1 MTEPTLQEAQ
11 VESTSQQAE
20 TRLNIRLSQEA
31 RKAVDWIAANLGVTA
46 AEAVRVAIGTERFF
60 LDLANQKAKIFVQM
74 PGEKN
79 LKEVIFAR
87 ELRKSA

>member
-1 MTEPTLQEAQ
+1 
-11 VESTSQQAE
+11 
-20 TRLNIRLSQEA
+20 
-31 RKAVDWIAANLGVTA
+31 
-46 AEAVRVAIGTERFF
+46 VRVAIGTERFF